1 VSGASRGNTASAT
14 ERGADFTPVTGTSD
28 RSTTRASLDA
38 DEGLG
43 YKGRTMATDHV
54 SLITKEEAVGVVGT
68 HRMALGAPGGREQG

>member
-1 VSGASRGNTASAT
+1 MTRVEFSCGQALTPTCR
-14 ERGADFTPVTGTSD
+14 FPPVTCTSD

-38 DEGLG
+38 DEGLC
-43 YKGRTMATDHV
+43 YKRRTMATGHV